1 MDGIENIKSKYNT
14 IDKVIEG
21 SVKKSNIISV
31 FSIVAVVV
39 MAVLLYLNNQKGAY
53 VLDNQGDIA
62 FGSKVNENDLFL
74 IEVDNHLRLF
84 YARFFNY
91 DKSNYKEQ
99 LELGLYLGGA
109 SVKRLYETL
118 EAKGWY
124 SQMVNHDLIS
134 TAYIEDIQTKVVS
147 NNVAEFYVKGVQI
160 IKRGDLEE
168 KRHLDI
174 KGIVEKSPNGRVKF
188 KNPHGMLIDNLV
200 VQDNTVF

>member
-31 FSIVAVVV
+31 FSVTAVII
-39 MAVLLYLNNQKGAY
+39 MAVLLYMNNQKGAY
-53 VLDNQGDIA
+53 ILDNQGDIA

-99 LELGLYLGGA
+99 LELGLYLGGV

-134 TAYIEDIQTKVVS
+134 TAYIEDIQAKVVS
-147 NNVAEFYVKGVQI
+147 NGVAEFYVKGIQI

-174 KGIVEKSPNGRVKF
+174 RGVVKKSPNGRVKF
-188 KNPHGMLIDNLV
+188 KNPHGMIIDNLV

>member
-31 FSIVAVVV
+31 FSVTAVII
-39 MAVLLYLNNQKGAY
+39 MAILLYMNNQKGAY
-53 VLDNQGDIA
+53 ILDNQGDIA

-99 LELGLYLGGA
+99 LELGLYLGGV

-134 TAYIEDIQTKVVS
+134 TAYIEDIQAKVVS
-147 NNVAEFYVKGVQI
+147 NGVAEFYVKGIQI

-174 KGIVEKSPNGRVKF
+174 RGVVKKSPNGRVKF
-188 KNPHGMLIDNLV
+188 KNPHGMIIDNLV

>member
-31 FSIVAVVV
+31 FSVTAVII
-39 MAVLLYLNNQKGAY
+39 MAVLLYMNNQRGAY
-53 VLDNQGDIA
+53 ILDNQGDIA

-99 LELGLYLGGA
+99 LELGLYLGGV

-134 TAYIEDIQTKVVS
+134 TAYIEDIQAKVVS
-147 NNVAEFYVKGVQI
+147 NGVAEFYVKGIQI

-174 KGIVEKSPNGRVKF
+174 RGVVKKSPNGRVKF
-188 KNPHGMLIDNLV
+188 KNPHGMIIDNLV

>member
-31 FSIVAVVV
+31 FSVTAVII
-39 MAVLLYLNNQKGAY
+39 MAILLYMNNQKGAY
-53 VLDNQGDIA
+53 ILDNQGDIA

-99 LELGLYLGGA
+99 LELGLYLGGV

-147 NNVAEFYVKGVQI
+147 NGVAEFYVKGVQI

-174 KGIVEKSPNGRVKF
+174 RGVVKKSPNGRVKF
-188 KNPHGMLIDNLV
+188 KNPHGMIIDNLV

>member
-31 FSIVAVVV
+31 FSVTAVII
-39 MAVLLYLNNQKGAY
+39 MAILLYMNNQKGAY
-53 VLDNQGDIA
+53 ILDNQGDIA

-84 YARFFNY
+84 YTRFFNY

-99 LELGLYLGGA
+99 LELGLYLGGV

-134 TAYIEDIQTKVVS
+134 TAYIEDIQAKVVS
-147 NNVAEFYVKGVQI
+147 NGVAEFYVKGVQI

-174 KGIVEKSPNGRVKF
+174 RGVVKKSPNGRVKF
-188 KNPHGMLIDNLV
+188 KNPHGMIIDNLV

>member
-31 FSIVAVVV
+31 FSITAVII
-39 MAVLLYLNNQKGAY
+39 MAILLYMNNQKGAY

-74 IEVDNHLRLF
+74 VEVDNHLRLF

-124 SQMVNHDLIS
+124 AQMINHDLIS
-134 TAYIEDIQTKVVS
+134 TAYIEDIQAKVIS
-147 NNVAEFYVKGVQI
+147 NGVADFYVKGIQI

-174 KGIVEKSPNGRVKF
+174 KGIVKKSPNGRVKL
-188 KNPHGMLIDNLV
+188 KNPHGMIIDNLV

>member
-31 FSIVAVVV
+31 FSVTAVII
-39 MAVLLYLNNQKGAY
+39 MAILLYMNNQKGAY
-53 VLDNQGDIA
+53 ILDNQGDIA

-99 LELGLYLGGA
+99 LELGLYLGGV

-134 TAYIEDIQTKVVS
+134 TAYIEDIQAKVIS
-147 NNVAEFYVKGVQI
+147 NGVAEFYVKGIQI

-174 KGIVEKSPNGRVKF
+174 RGVVKKSPNGRVKF
-188 KNPHGMLIDNLV
+188 KNPHGMIIDNLV

>member
-31 FSIVAVVV
+31 FSVTAVII
-39 MAVLLYLNNQKGAY
+39 MAILLYMNNQRGAY
-53 VLDNQGDIA
+53 ILDNQGDIA

-99 LELGLYLGGA
+99 LELGLYLGGV

-134 TAYIEDIQTKVVS
+134 TAYIEDIQAKVVS
-147 NNVAEFYVKGVQI
+147 NGVAEFYVKGIQI

-174 KGIVEKSPNGRVKF
+174 RGVVKKSPNGRVKF
-188 KNPHGMLIDNLV
+188 KNPHGMIIDNLV

>member
-31 FSIVAVVV
+31 FSVTAVII
-39 MAVLLYLNNQKGAY
+39 MAILLYMNNQKGAY
-53 VLDNQGDIA
+53 ILDNQGDIA

-99 LELGLYLGGA
+99 LELGLYLGGV

-118 EAKGWY
+118 EAQGWY

-147 NNVAEFYVKGVQI
+147 NGVAEFYVKGVQI

-174 KGIVEKSPNGRVKF
+174 RGVVKKSPNGRVKF
-188 KNPHGMLIDNLV
+188 KNPHGMIIDNLV